1 MRNEKSKISVALITG
16 ILIVACATLF
26 RPDIALGSNGDG
38 TVNPLPVDPDFKPRL
53 GTYYYRVD
61 FNNVSIGTASI
72 VIDREGDLYKM
83 QVLAQTIGMV
93 ERLYRLRYRGEAL
106 MNSEPVSSVETK
118 MQQEVRSS
126 EKDTTIK
133 FQDNGTIKTTEIES
147 KNGATVNYDVR
158 RIQTERFTLDPF
170 SATYLVRGLE
180 WKVGAEKVFD
190 VYPGKYQYELRL
202 KCESMATIDV
212 AGEKRNA
219 FVIVPTVTN
228 LDPDKQAQAS
238 KKKQVS
244 TKIYVSADDLK
255 DVLKIEASHT
265 LGNFRVLMVR
275 FDPAE
280 NQTKEVNTPSK
291 EINAPARDG
300 ESKVKEGDVPAKQEG
315 TPEKQLTD

>member
-1 MRNEKSKISVALITG
+1 MRKIKIKISGALITG
-16 ILIVACATLF
+16 ILIVACVTLF
-26 RPDIALGSNGDG
+26 SQGIARGSDGDG

-72 VIDREGDLYKM
+72 VIDREGDLYKI

-93 ERLYRLRYRGEAL
+93 ERLYRLRYKGEAL

-180 WKVGAEKVFD
+180 WKVGVEKVFD

-202 KCESMATIDV
+202 KCESMATIDI

-219 FVIVPTVTN
+219 YVIIPTVTN

-238 KKKQVS
+238 KKKQVR
-244 TKIYVSADDLK
+244 TKIYVSADELK

-291 EINAPARDG
+291 EVNAPAKDG
-300 ESKVKEGDVPAKQEG
+300 ESKGKEGDVPARQEG
-315 TPEKQLTD
+315 TPASN